1 MRFSKGCLFKQYF
14 TLFPCF
20 IYLFFLLLIFSK
32 TLEFSHRNESTSDLG
47 FLNAV
52 LESKLGPS
60 TGQMPI
66 HNYKYKKTPSNL
78 VPFAVTEGGVLS
90 MRELMVQDTAD
101 SVVLVLMHF
110 PTLNLRMPDAR
121 VSGHSSE

>member
-1 MRFSKGCLFKQYF
+1 MRFSKCCLFKQYF

-20 IYLFFLLLIFSK
+20 FWLLIFSK

-60 TGQMPI
+60 TGKCQSTI
-66 HNYKYKKTPSNL
+66 TSIK
-78 VPFAVTEGGVLS
+78 
-90 MRELMVQDTAD
+90 D
-101 SVVLVLMHF
+101 SF
-110 PTLNLRMPDAR
+110 
-121 VSGHSSE
+121 